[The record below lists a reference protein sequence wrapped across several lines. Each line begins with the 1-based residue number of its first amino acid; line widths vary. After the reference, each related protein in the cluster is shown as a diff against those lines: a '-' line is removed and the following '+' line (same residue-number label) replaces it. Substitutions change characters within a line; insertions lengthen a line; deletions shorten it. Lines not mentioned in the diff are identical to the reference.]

1 MEWVVLHAPA
11 VQTLHFD
18 DNDLGTKGALKL
30 SKQLENLKNLKVLT
44 LNTCEIGG
52 RGALAV
58 ARYVSIPFDT

>member
-1 MEWVVLHAPA
+1 MEWVVRRAPA

-30 SKQLENLKNLKVLT
+30 SKQLENLKHLKVLT
-44 LNTCEIGG
+44 LNTCEISG

-58 ARYVSIPFDT
+58 AR